1 MPFMKLFNL
10 ILFTL
15 TLLPLHFSAQTTKGR
30 VISGTNKTP
39 LPGANVYWLNTS
51 KGTSTNQNGQFEIEN
66 INLPQK
72 LVGSFVGYKNDTV
85 LVTTG
90 NSQEI
95 IFQLE
100 ESILL
105 NEVIVTANEPSTFM
119 SMRPAIPVEN
129 ITSKE
134 LKKAAC
140 CNLSESFETNAS
152 VDVAITDAVS
162 GSKKVQM
169 LGLDGIYTQIL
180 FENMPFLRGLSSS
193 NGLNFVPGT
202 WVESMQITKGSGSVV
217 NGYESMAGQIN
228 IEFLKP
234 EEHEKLFINL
244 YASNQQRYEANIHLA
259 QKISKKLSNLL
270 FIHANTVQSKT
281 DMNNDGFYD
290 MPQNKQL
297 NVFNRW
303 NVNSD
308 KWESKSGV
316 KIMWEDRISGQTD
329 FNKNI
334 EQKNQNAYGI
344 GINNRLLEGFTKN
357 GFLFPEKPNKSI
369 GTIINGKIHQQEMFF
384 GNRKYNGIE
393 QNVNANIIHQSM
405 LFNTFNTLKA
415 GASFMYDDYK
425 ENYNDSLFNRTE
437 IVPGIFTEYTYND
450 EVKFSVVAGV
460 RADMHNLYGLRITP
474 RLHLKYNIFK
484 ETVLRA
490 SIGQGLRVAN
500 VFVENSAVFA
510 SSRTVILKS
519 PLMPENAI
527 NTGGSL
533 LHKFTI
539 GGRDASFVVDYFY
552 TYFLNQVVVDLDFNP
567 QQVLFYNL
575 NGESYS
581 HSTQTEVNFYA
592 FEGFEIKAAYK
603 FYNVETTYNGILLSR
618 PLVPKNRVL
627 LGISYETVNEKW
639 KFDAAANYFDKSRLP
654 NTSTNPDIHKRSSLS
669 TPYTLLHLQVTK
681 VFKHL
686 EAYLGGENMLNFI
699 QPNAIISPNEPF
711 GKYFDASL
719 MWAPVNGRMFYGGIR
734 FKIK

>member
-1 MPFMKLFNL
+1 MRFFYL
-10 ILFTL
+10 ILYTIIL
-15 TLLPLHFSAQTTKGR
+15 TPLYFSAQTIKGR
-30 VISGTNKTP
+30 VFSATNKSS
-39 LPGANVYWLNTS
+39 LPGANVYWQNTNI
-51 KGTSTNQNGQFEIEN
+51 GTSTNQNGQFEIE
-66 INLPQK
+66 IVNLPEK
-72 LVGSFVGYKNDTV
+72 LISSFVGFKNDTV
-85 LVTTG
+85 LVNANNT
-90 NSQEI
+90 QEI

-105 NEVIVTANEPSTFM
+105 KEVVVTANQPSTFM
-119 SMRPAIPVEN
+119 SMRPAIPIEN

-234 EEHEKLFINL
+234 EEHERVFVNL
-244 YASNQQRYEANIHLA
+244 YSNHQQRYEANIHLA
-259 QKISKKLSNLL
+259 QKISKKVSNLL
-270 FIHANTVQSKT
+270 FVHANTVQSKT

-290 MPQNKQL
+290 MPQNKQI
-297 NVFNRW
+297 NIFNRW
-303 NVNSD
+303 NINSE

-316 KIMWEDRISGQTD
+316 KVMWEDRLSGQTN
-329 FNKNI
+329 FNQNL
-334 EQKNQNAYGI
+334 EQKNQSAYGI
-344 GINNRLLEGFTKN
+344 KINNRLLEGFTKN
-357 GFLFPEKPNKSI
+357 GFLFPNKPNKSI
-369 GTIINGKIHQQEMFF
+369 GTIINGKMHQQEMFF
-384 GNRKYNGIE
+384 GNRKYIGTE
-393 QNVNANIIHQSM
+393 QNINANLIHQSM
-405 LFNTFNTLKA
+405 LFNTFHTLKS
-415 GASFMYDDYK
+415 GISFMFDEYR
-425 ENYNDSLFNRTE
+425 ENYNDSIFNRTE
-437 IVPGIFTEYTYND
+437 IVPGIYTEYTYND
-450 EVKFSVVAGV
+450 ELKFSAVAGI

-490 SIGQGLRVAN
+490 SVGQGFRVAN
-500 VFVENSAVFA
+500 VFVENSTVFA
-510 SSRTVILKS
+510 SARTVILKS
-519 PLMPENAI
+519 PLMPENTI

-533 LHKFTI
+533 LHKFTL
-539 GGRDASFVVDYFY
+539 GGREASFVVDYFY
-552 TYFLNQVVVDLDFNP
+552 TYFFNQVIIDLDFHP
-567 QQVLFYNL
+567 QQVWFYNL

-581 HSTQTEVNFYA
+581 HSTQAEINFYA
-592 FEGFEIKAAYK
+592 FERFEIKAAYK
-603 FYNVETTYNGILLSR
+603 YYSVETTYNGLLLSR
-618 PLVPKNRVL
+618 PLVPKHRAL
-627 LGISYETVNEKW
+627 LGFSYETFNEKW
-639 KFDAAANYFDKSRLP
+639 KFDATANYFEKSRLP
-654 NTSTNPDIHKRSSLS
+654 NTSSNPEIYKRASSSL
-669 TPYTLLHLQVTK
+669 PYTLLHLQITK

-686 EAYLGGENMLNFI
+686 EAYLGGENLLNFI

-711 GKYFDASL
+711 GTYFDASM
-719 MWAPVNGRMFYGGIR
+719 MWAPVNGRMIYGGIR